1 MKIVCWLNNK
11 CMEVK
16 EIKKKEENPLNKV
29 LENVK
34 KDSQGKPAFNMQE
47 ILERFRQK
55 IKERQSG
62 TTVEKKV

>member
-1 MKIVCWLNNK
+1 
-11 CMEVK
+11 MEVK

>member
-1 MKIVCWLNNK
+1 
-11 CMEVK
+11 MEVK

-34 KDSQGKPAFNMQE
+34 KDNQVKPVFNMQE
-47 ILERFRQK
+47 MIERFRQK